1 MAHLSGFGL
10 ENFRVFKE
18 YTWFDFAP
26 ITLLVGPN
34 NSGKSSLIKALLLL
48 KDNYLMRNIP
58 VNTDYFNTRVFTDN
72 EDFSFNMGNV
82 HGIMSI
88 KDILPHGDES
98 LKVVFK
104 FPFAD
109 DYLFSENLELCFS
122 YGIENGKLVSNLA
135 FKITSSLGNI
145 ISMNFEDNTLLLNL
159 DNLLP
164 VIRNGS
170 SVNQEEFD
178 IFRMNKPD
186 KENLLFWN
194 EYKQVYKTNVT
205 KVSLKF
211 IDVIEI
217 EGYQRHISMTILE
230 AVEIACLSIPCN
242 DSKVLARNIID
253 TLSLKDFYP
262 VFESL
267 AFRSSYVPP
276 YKASPKRFLDW
287 HSDVSSIGNLI
298 REIKFQRSS
307 EGDVD
312 IGYSVWLDFM
322 DKWEGK
328 FNLPGKINWVSDA
341 ELGITKI
348 KIGDNFLSNLGFGL
362 SQITAIFLGILELND
377 SLMSPR
383 RGSSNKAGGI
393 LFLEEPEAN
402 LHPKY
407 QSLLAD
413 MFAEANKEFYNQF
426 LIETHSEYMIRKF
439 QYLVAKGEM
448 KPEDVVI
455 YYFHDPNDIPKG
467 EKHVKKITILD
478 DGSLSDDFGPGFF
491 DEAANLE
498 LELLKLKRNKGRQN

>member
-1 MAHLSGFGL
+1 
-10 ENFRVFKE
+10 
-18 YTWFDFAP
+18 
-26 ITLLVGPN
+26 
-34 NSGKSSLIKALLLL
+34 
-48 KDNYLMRNIP
+48 
-58 VNTDYFNTRVFTDN
+58 
-72 EDFSFNMGNV
+72 
-82 HGIMSI
+82 
-88 KDILPHGDES
+88 
-98 LKVVFK
+98 
-104 FPFAD
+104 
-109 DYLFSENLELCFS
+109 
-122 YGIENGKLVSNLA
+122 
-135 FKITSSLGNI
+135 
-145 ISMNFEDNTLLLNL
+145 
-159 DNLLP
+159 
-164 VIRNGS
+164 
-170 SVNQEEFD
+170 
-178 IFRMNKPD
+178 
-186 KENLLFWN
+186 
-194 EYKQVYKTNVT
+194 
-205 KVSLKF
+205 
-211 IDVIEI
+211 
-217 EGYQRHISMTILE
+217 MTILE

-242 DSKVLARNIID
+242 DSKVLAKNIID

-287 HSDVSSIGNLI
+287 HSDVSSIGNLL

-377 SLMSPR
+377 SIMSPR